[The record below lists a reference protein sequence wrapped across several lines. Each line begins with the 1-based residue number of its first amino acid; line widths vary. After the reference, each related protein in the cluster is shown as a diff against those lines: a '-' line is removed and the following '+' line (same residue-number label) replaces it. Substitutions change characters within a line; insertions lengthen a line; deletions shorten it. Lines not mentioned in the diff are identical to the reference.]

1 MDVRV
6 VLMIGDGSTVRG
18 AIGRSKDLSEGGIGV
33 FLPASLS
40 IGQSCA
46 LQFIL
51 PGGDSMQVTGRVRTR
66 ASFSY
71 GLEFAT
77 LSGQQREQIKRACQ
91 TLAALQK

>member
-6 VLMIGDGSTVRG
+6 VLMVGDGSTVRG

-33 FLPASLS
+33 FLPTSLS

-46 LQFIL
+46 LQFTL
-51 PGGDSMQVTGRVRTR
+51 PGGEPMQVTGKVRTR
-66 ASFSY
+66 SSFSY

-77 LSGQQREQIKRACQ
+77 LSSQQRQHIKRACEM
-91 TLAALQK
+91 LAALKK